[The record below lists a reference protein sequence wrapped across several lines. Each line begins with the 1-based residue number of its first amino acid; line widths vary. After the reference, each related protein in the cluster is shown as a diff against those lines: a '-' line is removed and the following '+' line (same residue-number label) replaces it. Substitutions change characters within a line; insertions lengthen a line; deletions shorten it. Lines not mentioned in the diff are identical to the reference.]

1 MSFKNDGNMKTW
13 CFVADSQAV
22 SLRPAAGVQ
31 VDRTTLPAGTVALVD
46 RQNKVLATMPAT
58 GEVKFAYGLGAG
70 KAPIITA
77 PMDVTKMTFT
87 KAKNVTQVEQVTYVG
102 YAGSGTEN
110 LSVANDTY
118 YHMLIQ
124 QTQNDTKHRGNNHIY
139 DITGSYKSPVTGAT
153 VPLLAIGLRNSLLAN
168 AMKFETEI
176 GGVVPGYLKPELT
189 ADGTVA
195 DFTGTATMIKLTKG
209 SKVAEFVDAAGAAS
223 TGTAAVGNIFN
234 IPTSS
239 GRSFTYTASA
249 NAVVLFIGS
258 TLITVADAGTAA
270 QNAAA
275 QVAAINASGLA
286 GAEAASD
293 AVTIHTLPCQPIPV
307 PAVYDSTATAFIA
320 VTVASGDAVPT
331 KLHAA
336 TAASAAASFE
346 FDSPYLGE
354 TGYFV
359 GGTTVATMIGVNSA
373 PTIWGLKLTGIKED
387 FSHITWKD
395 FNKNTFVVAARKG
408 SVDAGWTIA
417 TPTKASTGVGTY
429 EKVAGLEYA
438 SMVDNSIGTLP
449 TYIPNEAPTMF
460 SNACGRYSLINI
472 GYTNSIDSMLGFG
485 GKTFWNVTLA
495 LELDSANNLISGSQG
510 DQLAETVLTTGFT
523 TGDLDA

>member
-1 MSFKNDGNMKTW
+1 
-13 CFVADSQAV
+13 
-22 SLRPAAGVQ
+22 
-31 VDRTTLPAGTVALVD
+31 
-46 RQNKVLATMPAT
+46 
-58 GEVKFAYGLGAG
+58 
-70 KAPIITA
+70 
-77 PMDVTKMTFT
+77 MDVTRMTLT
-87 KAKNVTQVEQVTYVG
+87 KAKNVAQTEQITYVG

-139 DITGSYKSPVTGAT
+139 DITASYKSPVTGAT

-195 DFTGTATMIKLTKG
+195 DFTGTAVMLKLTKG

-234 IPTSS
+234 IPSS
-239 GRSFTYTASA
+239 GGKSFTFTAVA
-249 NAVVLFIGS
+249 TAGGHVIYIGS
-258 TLITVADAGTAA
+258 TAITVADAGTAD
-270 QNAAA
+270 QNAT
-275 QVAAINASGLA
+275 AIATAIIASGLA
-286 GAEAASD
+286 GAEASTST
-293 AVTIHTLPCQPIPV
+293 VTIHALPCQPIPV
-307 PAVYDSTATAFIA
+307 PAVYDVTGTAFIA
-320 VTVASGDAVPT
+320 VTIASGDAVPT

-336 TAASAAASFE
+336 TAATAAASFE

-354 TGYFV
+354 TAYVV
-359 GGTTVATMIGVNSA
+359 GGTTAATMTGVNTT

-387 FSHITWKD
+387 FSPVTWKD
-395 FNKNTFVVAARKG
+395 FNKNTFIVAARKG

-417 TPTKASTGVGTY
+417 TPTKASTGVGSY
-429 EKVAGLEYA
+429 EQVVGWEYA
-438 SMVDNSIGTLP
+438 SMVDNNQGTLP
-449 TYIPNEAPTMF
+449 TYIPNEMPTLF
-460 SNACGRYSLINI
+460 AGSCNRYSLINI
-472 GYTNSIDSMLGFG
+472 AYTNPIDSMIGFG
-485 GKTFWNVTLA
+485 GKTFWNVRLA
-495 LELDSANNLISGSQG
+495 LELDSANNLVSGSQG
-510 DQLAETVLTTGFT
+510 DQLAETILTTGFT